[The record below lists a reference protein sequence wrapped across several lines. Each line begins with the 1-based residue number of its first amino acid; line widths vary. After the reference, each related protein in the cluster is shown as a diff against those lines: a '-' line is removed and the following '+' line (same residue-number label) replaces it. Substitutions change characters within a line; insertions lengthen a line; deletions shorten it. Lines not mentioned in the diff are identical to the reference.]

1 MASIATY
8 RETLKVMITT
18 HCLYRI
24 LATRLLQ
31 PIRTSQVKS
40 NVTKQDETIVLTAV
54 LSVMTKILLQAKLK
68 EAIM

>member
-8 RETLKVMITT
+8 RETLKVVITT
-18 HCLYRI
+18 HRLYRV

-31 PIRTSQVKS
+31 SIRTSQVKS
-40 NVTKQDETIVLTAV
+40 NVTKQDETTVWTIV
-54 LSVMTKILLQAKLK
+54 LSVITKFLRQAKLK